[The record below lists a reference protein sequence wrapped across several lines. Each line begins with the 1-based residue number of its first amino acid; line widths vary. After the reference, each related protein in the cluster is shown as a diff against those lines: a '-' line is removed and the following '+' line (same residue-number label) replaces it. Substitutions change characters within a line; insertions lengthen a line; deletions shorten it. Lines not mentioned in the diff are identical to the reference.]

1 VVDIYFKN
9 KTMIKFGVIKS
20 KIEKIL
26 VESYSDKTFKY
37 ELKNFKNNVL
47 DNKNISQ
54 IYYLYDEI
62 KSKKGL
68 NESYA
73 SEYINECIT
82 IYENTINKIKT
93 SDINKLKKWVNG
105 VKSSNEYEHIDN
117 LFSNDVLTIESKIK
131 SKKIIRE
138 SLTKSLPIQK
148 EFLKLP
154 LSTMVSIAN
163 KTIQNYVESLN
174 ESEKKELADFLSMD
188 DKPLEED
195 FNKIKKEVISKLGNL
210 KEGSDSE
217 SLHRINETVDKVSS
231 EKYDKFNYFKLK
243 KLNENL

>member
-1 VVDIYFKN
+1 MV
-9 KTMIKFGVIKS
+9 KFGVIKS

-26 VESYSDKTFKY
+26 VESYTDKTFKY

-47 DNKNISQ
+47 NNKNISQ

-68 NESYA
+68 NDIHA
-73 SEYINECIT
+73 SEYINECIR
-82 IYENTINKIKT
+82 IYENTINKIKP
-93 SDINKLKKWVNG
+93 SEINKLRKWVSG

-138 SLTKSLPIQK
+138 SLTKRAPIQK
-148 EFLKLP
+148 EYLKLP
-154 LSTMVSIAN
+154 ISTMVSIAN

-174 ESEKKELADFLSMD
+174 ESEKKELMDFLSMD

-195 FNKIKKEVISKLGNL
+195 FNKIKNEVITKLDNL

-217 SLHRINETVDKVSS
+217 TLNRINETVERVTS
-231 EKYDKFNYFKLK
+231 EKYDKFSYFKLK
-243 KLNENL
+243 KLKENL